1 MSVARGMNQQVEQPP
16 ADGRDIIRAERRVHR
31 ILRARFAEALV
42 ELGVSYAQ
50 FEVMCLLHDM
60 DKSHPGEI
68 GRRLLITRQSA
79 SHLVRQLE
87 RGVLVDVWS
96 LDGQSIGVT
105 LTDDGRRRIRHCEDA
120 LRSTHRCLD
129 ALDPSIR
136 TRLRADLREAEAVL
150 RPRPMPWWV
159 TDPF

>member
-1 MSVARGMNQQVEQPP
+1 MASPP
-16 ADGRDIIRAERRVHR
+16 TGRDIIRAERRVHR

-50 FEVMCLLHDM
+50 FEVMCLLHDVEHL
-60 DKSHPGEI
+60 HPGEI

-87 RGVLVDVWS
+87 RGVLVDVWP
-96 LDGQSIGVT
+96 LEGQSIGVV
-105 LTDDGRRRIRHCEDA
+105 LTDDGRRRIRHCDDA
-120 LRSTHRCLD
+120 LRSTHGCLD
-129 ALDPSIR
+129 LLDADTRIRLLAALRD
-136 TRLRADLREAEAVL
+136 AEGVL
-150 RPRPMPWWV
+150 RPRPGPWWV

>member
-1 MSVARGMNQQVEQPP
+1 MAPP
-16 ADGRDIIRAERRVHR
+16 PSGRDLIRAERRVHR

-50 FEVMCLLHDM
+50 FEVMCLLYDV
-60 DKSHPGEI
+60 DQSHPGEI

-87 RGVLVDVWS
+87 RGVLVDVWP
-96 LDGQSIGVT
+96 LEGRSIGVA
-105 LTDDGRRRIRHCEDA
+105 LNDDSAADPSLRGRTPFDPRAPRG
-120 LRSTHRCLD
+120 
-129 ALDPSIR
+129 LDPDIR
-136 TRLRADLREAEAVL
+136 TRLVADLRGAEAVL
-150 RPRPMPWWV
+150 RPRPRPWWV

>member
-1 MSVARGMNQQVEQPP
+1 MAPP
-16 ADGRDIIRAERRVHR
+16 PSGRDLIRAERRVHR

-50 FEVMCLLHDM
+50 FEVMCLLYDV
-60 DKSHPGEI
+60 DRSHPGEI

-87 RGVLVDVWS
+87 RGVLVDVWP
-96 LDGQSIGVT
+96 LEGQSIGVA
-105 LTDDGRRRIRHCEDA
+105 LNVDGRRGIRHCEDA
-120 LRSTHRCLD
+120 LRSTHECLE
-129 ALDPSIR
+129 ALDPDIR
-136 TRLRADLREAEAVL
+136 TRLVDDLRGAEAVL
-150 RPRPMPWWV
+150 RPRPRPWWV

>member
-1 MSVARGMNQQVEQPP
+1 MASPP
-16 ADGRDIIRAERRVHR
+16 TGRDIIRAERRVHR

-50 FEVMCLLHDM
+50 FEVMCLLHDVEHL
-60 DKSHPGEI
+60 HPGEI
-68 GRRLLITRQSA
+68 GRQLLITRQSA

-87 RGVLVDVWS
+87 RGVLVDVWP
-96 LDGQSIGVT
+96 LQGQSIGVA

-120 LRSTHRCLD
+120 LRSTHECLD
-129 ALDPSIR
+129 LLDADARARLGAALRD
-136 TRLRADLREAEAVL
+136 AEDLL
-150 RPRPMPWWV
+150 RPRPGLWW